1 MARQSPDA
9 EAGRNSYLLP
19 RPGTRLNLADLV
31 DDIPSEFNPSLIK
44 DINAYGDMIGVDF
57 FSGGAFLLE
66 RIGVP

>member
-44 DINAYGDMIGVDF
+44 DINAHGDMIGVDF